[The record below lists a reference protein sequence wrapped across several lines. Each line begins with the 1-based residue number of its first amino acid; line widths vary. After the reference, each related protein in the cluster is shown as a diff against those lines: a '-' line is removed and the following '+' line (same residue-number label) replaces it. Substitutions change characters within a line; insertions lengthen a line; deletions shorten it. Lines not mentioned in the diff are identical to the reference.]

1 MYQPG
6 LVSTGLDLSGEEDFP
21 GALHYE
27 RTFILLLR
35 GSFGTVSGQ
44 RSFGLEIPLRRV
56 VQSSFITVQPQRTKK
71 SGTEPSNSEAFW
83 MLLYSTY
90 TARPCAYCT
99 RLPVRDVA
107 VLYLARAHHSTSVM
121 QVLYQTALPH
131 HITITSR
138 SIEEGPRDS
147 VRYSV
152 GILAPFPD
160 YRISRLFTLLAR
172 RCVDLRP
179 SCRIS
184 AL

>member
-27 RTFILLLR
+27 RTFILLPLV
-35 GSFGTVSGQ
+35 SFGAVSGQ
-44 RSFGLEIPLRRV
+44 RSFGPAIPLRRV
-56 VQSSFITVQPQRTKK
+56 VQSSSVTVQPQRTKK
-71 SGTEPSNSEAFW
+71 SGTEPSNPAAFW

-99 RLPVRDVA
+99 KLSVRNVA
-107 VLYLARAHHSTSVM
+107 VQYLARAHRSTSVVR
-121 QVLYQTALPH
+121 VLYQTALPH

-147 VRYSV
+147 VRYS
-152 GILAPFPD
+152 GSILAPFPD
-160 YRISRLFTLLAR
+160 YRVSGFSRCWR
-172 RCVDLRP
+172 VD
-179 SCRIS
+179 
-184 AL
+184 ALT